1 MVKEFTN
8 GLMGGRIK
16 EAMLMTKKK
25 ASEFTLI
32 LTVANILASGQK
44 EYNLDKVHLHHHQ
57 E

>member
-1 MVKEFTN
+1 MVKGFTN

-44 EYNLDKVHLHHHQ
+44 EYNLGKVHLHHHQ